1 MQSHRPRARAR
12 ALLPELGAPGALA
25 ALLLAACAEAP
36 GGSAK
41 AQDPAGAD
49 GATDGADGAADGA
62 DGATDG
68 AADGADGATDG
79 ADGATDSADGAADG
93 GSDGADTA
101 APPCAEG
108 LQISVLSADLSES
121 TPLTNAG
128 ALALGPARAGT
139 GDRSLTLS
147 LHNPCASRLRFLGHP
162 DDWVSGEGIALLDL
176 PPVLLEPGDSA
187 ALRLGWTPGAEGA
200 RSGALSL
207 PHDQTG
213 SPFTQ
218 ALTVETGPPLRLVL
232 VGDGRRVSASADY
245 GLSFAQDDWATLT
258 AHTNDL
264 QRGVCH
270 GAAGFLAV
278 GGSDTRSLWLSPTG
292 TAWVPITDG
301 PGWVGDCAFGE
312 GVYVAAGGAG
322 LLARSDDGL
331 SWTRGGDPG
340 GAHLRAVAYGAGVF
354 VAVGADR
361 RVVSDDGLNIDL
373 DLSVPGASTD
383 RVAFGE
389 TTDGHSIFVAVG
401 AAGRVATSADRGQTW
416 SEQTVGGGSGIDAV
430 VFTGEAFVISDGSA
444 LYRSFDGYAWALLNA
459 STVRPLAGLG
469 GQVWGSQGSALH
481 RSEDGA
487 FRWASLRADDGGPGY
502 LDAALESEE

>member
-1 MQSHRPRARAR
+1 MPLRRP
-12 ALLPELGAPGALA
+12 LAPCFA
-25 ALLLAACAEAP
+25 ALLLLACGGAPKNSDPDANPAAD
-36 GGSAK
+36 GSDA
-41 AQDPAGAD
+41 AD
-49 GATDGADGAADGA
+49 GATDGDGATD

-68 AADGADGATDG
+68 GSDGGSGGGATD
-79 ADGATDSADGAADG
+79 DGAADGAADG
-93 GSDGADTA
+93 GSDGAADGGSEGGDTA

-108 LQISVLSADLSES
+108 LQISVLHDDLSEP
-121 TPLTNAG
+121 TRLTSGG

-139 GDRSLTLS
+139 RDRSLRLS

-162 DDWVSGEGIALLDL
+162 EAWLSGEGLALLDL

-187 ALRLGWTPGAEGA
+187 ELRLGWTPGAEGA
-200 RSGALSL
+200 RAGHFSL
-207 PHDQTG
+207 PHDQPG
-213 SPFTQ
+213 SPFSLEL
-218 ALTVETGPPLRLVL
+218 AVETGPPLRLVL
-232 VGDGRRVSASADY
+232 VGEGRRVSTTADY
-245 GLSFAQDDWATLT
+245 GLSFEQDDWTTLT
-258 AHTNDL
+258 AHTNAL

-278 GGSDTRSLWLSPTG
+278 GGSDQRNLWLSPTG
-292 TAWVPITDG
+292 AAWVPVSDG
-301 PGWVGDCAFGE
+301 PGWIGDCAFGE

-322 LLARSDDGL
+322 LLARSADGL
-331 SWTRGGDPG
+331 SWARGGDGG
-340 GAHLRAVAYGAGVF
+340 GAHLRAIAYGDGVF

-373 DLSVPGASTD
+373 DLSVPGANTD
-383 RVAFGE
+383 RVAFGQ
-389 TTDGHSIFVAVG
+389 TSAGVGVFVAVG

-416 SEQTVGGGSGIDAV
+416 AEQTVGSGGGIEAV
-430 VFTGEAFVISDGSA
+430 VFTGDQFVISDGSA

-469 GQVWGSQGSALH
+469 AQLWGSQGAALH

-502 LDAALESEE
+502 IDAALESEE